1 MGSCGWIRFRRF
13 GRCWI
18 RLNTG
23 DAIRDRCGLAM
34 TTQSAETSNAAKVR
48 MGGWYD
54 MARSGGV
61 KFIALGVSAVLGILI
76 TRIII
81 TNFGTDVFAQYGLL
95 VGLVRCFPSVC
106 WALMRRS
113 STVLPSPMTSAR
125 MPACAKSSSARCVF
139 FWWQAPFCSSLCY

>member
-1 MGSCGWIRFRRF
+1 
-13 GRCWI
+13 
-18 RLNTG
+18 
-23 DAIRDRCGLAM
+23 M

-81 TNFGTDVFAQYGLL
+81 TN
-95 VGLVRCFPSVC
+95 
-106 WALMRRS
+106 
-113 STVLPSPMTSAR
+113 
-125 MPACAKSSSARCVF
+125 
-139 FWWQAPFCSSLCY
+139 